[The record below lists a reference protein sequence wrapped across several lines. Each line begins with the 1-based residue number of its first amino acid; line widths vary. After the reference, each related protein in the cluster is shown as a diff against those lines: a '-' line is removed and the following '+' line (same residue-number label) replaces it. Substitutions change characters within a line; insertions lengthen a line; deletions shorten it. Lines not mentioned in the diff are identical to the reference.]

1 MKKKVY
7 FCTQNIRHQ
16 KVVAPNE
23 KKKEMRNIAV
33 ILAGGTGSRVGGP
46 VPKQFLELDGR
57 TVIEYSI
64 EAFASHPA
72 IDEVAVVVHPDWRG
86 RMEEIA
92 ERLKVKGERL
102 KVRKIIDGGSER
114 YMSSL
119 NAIMAYIDEPDDTN
133 LLLHDAAR
141 PFVSAE
147 IIDRVTEALKHHEAV
162 GVAVPSTD
170 TVWEVHPDVSGQWS
184 VVGSQCE
191 IPRFVARIPERR
203 LMWRAQTPQAFRL
216 PLIRDAYQRAL
227 QDPRFQATDDCGVVR
242 QYMPCTKITV
252 VEGDEANRKI
262 TFAEDIAEMNRTGNT
277 K

>member
-1 MKKKVY
+1 M
-7 FCTQNIRHQ
+7 
-16 KVVAPNE
+16 
-23 KKKEMRNIAV
+23 MRNIAV
-33 ILAGGTGSRVGGP
+33 ILAGGTGSRMGLS
-46 VPKQFLELDGR
+46 VPKQFAELEGR

-64 EAFASHPA
+64 ETFCSHPS
-72 IDEVAVVVHPDWRG
+72 IDEVAVVIHPDWRG

-92 ERLKVKGERL
+92 AGGRWKKLK
-102 KVRKIIDGGSER
+102 KIVDGGSER

-147 IIDRVTEALKHHEAV
+147 IIDRVIAALQQHEAV

-170 TVWEVHPDVSGQWS
+170 TVWEVHPDVNSEFGIRNS
-184 VVGSQCE
+184 ECM
-191 IPRFVARIPERR
+191 IPRFVARIPERK

-227 QDPRFQATDDCGVVR
+227 QDPQFQATDDCGVVR
-242 QYMPCTKITV
+242 KYMSGIKIAV
-252 VEGDEANRKI
+252 VEGEETNRKI
-262 TFAEDIAEMNRTGNT
+262 TFVEDLGNE